1 MQHILLIEDDA
12 LIALGLSTT
21 LKRQGYRV
29 SHAINGQEG
38 VDIYHRDR
46 ADLVI
51 TDLNMPVMDGYAVIR
66 TLREESPEIKIVV
79 VAGIDRAKIEDCM
92 HSMGI
97 TSIVTKPV
105 SPTKL
110 LDTVRKALD
119 IGLVHRPR
127 VIPTH

>member
-12 LIALGLSTT
+12 LIALGLSTI
-21 LKRQGYRV
+21 LKCQGYRV

-51 TDLNMPVMDGYAVIR
+51 TDLNMPVMNSYAVIR

-79 VAGIDRAKIEDCM
+79 VAGIDRAKIENCVC
-92 HSMGI
+92 SVGI

-119 IGLVHRPR
+119 IGLVH
-127 VIPTH
+127 

>member
-1 MQHILLIEDDA
+1 MQHILLTEDDA
-12 LIALGLSTT
+12 LIALGLSTI
-21 LKRQGYRV
+21 LKCQGYRV

-51 TDLNMPVMDGYAVIR
+51 TDLNMPVMNGYAVIR
-66 TLREESPEIKIVV
+66 TLREESLEIKIVV
-79 VAGIDRAKIEDCM
+79 VAGIDRAKIENCVC
-92 HSMGI
+92 SVGI

-119 IGLVHRPR
+119 FGLVH
-127 VIPTH
+127 

>member
-1 MQHILLIEDDA
+1 
-12 LIALGLSTT
+12 

>member
-12 LIALGLSTT
+12 LIALGLSTI
-21 LKRQGYRV
+21 LKCQGYRV

-51 TDLNMPVMDGYAVIR
+51 TDLNMPVMNGYPVIR
-66 TLREESPEIKIVV
+66 TLREESLEIKIVV
-79 VAGIDRAKIEDCM
+79 VAGIDRAKIENCVC
-92 HSMGI
+92 SVGI
-97 TSIVTKPV
+97 TSIVTNPV

-119 IGLVHRPR
+119 FGLVH
-127 VIPTH
+127 

>member
-1 MQHILLIEDDA
+1 M
-12 LIALGLSTT
+12 
-21 LKRQGYRV
+21 KRQGYRV

-51 TDLNMPVMDGYAVIR
+51 TDLNMPVMNGYAVIR
-66 TLREESPEIKIVV
+66 TLREESPEIRIVV
-79 VAGIDRAKIEDCM
+79 VAGIDRAKIENCVC
-92 HSMGI
+92 SVGI

-119 IGLVHRPR
+119 IGLVH
-127 VIPTH
+127 

>member
-21 LKRQGYRV
+21 LQRQGYRV

-38 VDIYHRDR
+38 IDIYHRDR

-66 TLREESPEIKIVV
+66 TLREESPEIKII
-79 VAGIDRAKIEDCM
+79 VAAGVDRTTVEDCLR
-92 HSMGI
+92 SMGI
-97 TSIVTKPV
+97 TSILTKPIG
-105 SPTKL
+105 PTKFL
-110 LDTVRKALD
+110 NTVREALD
-119 IGLVHRPR
+119 VGLVPDH
-127 VIPTH
+127 V